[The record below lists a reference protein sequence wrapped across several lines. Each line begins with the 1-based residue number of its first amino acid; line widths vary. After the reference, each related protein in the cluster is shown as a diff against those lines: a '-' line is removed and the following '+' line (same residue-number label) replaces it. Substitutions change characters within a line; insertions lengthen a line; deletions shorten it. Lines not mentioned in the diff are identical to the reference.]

1 MQPIISVI
9 LPFHNTGQN
18 LKNAIE
24 SIFSQTY
31 EKLEI
36 ILVEKDG
43 VEGSYEIV
51 KEYVK
56 NDERIKYITEE
67 TQNNTKAINK
77 GLDEARGKYVLFMT
91 DCDKAHPEMLEKQ
104 FSYLEANKKTGL
116 VSCLIQPIIIDEP
129 ESNNEFLDQYISWS
143 NRIITNEDIA
153 VNRFIESPLIFQTI
167 LFRKDLFKKYGKF
180 INVDSP
186 SDFEFILRLLDQKVT
201 MHKLPEVLFDWTFY
215 PERISVIDCADTDQG
230 LFEVKSTYLS
240 KWLKENNK
248 FYPDVAVW
256 GAGKSSRQRFYILH
270 ELGIQ
275 PKFYIDLRA
284 NPAKN
289 VIQYQ
294 HTPPAG
300 RNFILSYVSNRSAR
314 EKIRMFLVELGYVE
328 GKDFL
333 CVA

>member
-9 LPFHNTGQN
+9 LPFHKTDQK
-18 LKNAIE
+18 LKDAIE
-24 SIFSQTY
+24 SITSQTF
-31 EKLEI
+31 ENIEI
-36 ILVEKDG
+36 ILIEKNGTD
-43 VEGSYEIV
+43 ESYEV
-51 KEYVK
+51 TKEYTQDDK
-56 NDERIKYITEE
+56 RIKYLSQES
-67 TQNNTKAINK
+67 QNNIKAVNA
-77 GLDEARGKYVLFMT
+77 GLDEATGKYVYIMT
-91 DCDKAHPEMLEKQ
+91 DCDKAHPELLEKQ
-104 FSYLEANKKTGL
+104 HNYLESNEKTGL
-116 VSCLIQPIIIDEP
+116 VSCLIHPVISDEV
-129 ESNNEFLDQYISWS
+129 ENNNEFLEQYISWS
-143 NRIITNEDIA
+143 NRIITHEDISI
-153 VNRFIESPLIFQTI
+153 NRFVESPLIFQTI
-167 LFRKDLFKKYGKF
+167 LFRRELFEKYGKF

-186 SDFEFILRLLDQKVT
+186 SDFEFLLRLLDNGVI

-215 PERISVIDCADTDQG
+215 PERISVIDSAETDQG
-230 LFEVKSTYLS
+230 LFEIKSSYLS

-248 FYPDVAVW
+248 FFPDVAVW

-270 ELGIQ
+270 ELGLQ

-300 RNFILSYVSNRSAR
+300 RNFILSYVSNRNAR